1 MASSHSTGPTYAA
14 RPKTPAAPKPV
25 ASVHAPNVQSRPLSY
40 APYTPPAAPQPQDP
54 GFENQKLQAGRN
66 VALSNSESAY
76 QTGNLGFDAGY
87 NPDGTVNTANPY
99 SRAALLQLGYENQQ
113 RGTNNSMFAAGQGY
127 SGARLNAQA
136 GNDRNYAMN
145 EAANRL
151 AYQRGL
157 HGIQTGQLN
166 TYANNSLGVGQG
178 DFNALSKQAY
188 PGT

>member
-1 MASSHSTGPTYAA
+1 MNTGQPRGATGPAKGIVHPTATFNTGQPANATGPPKGSAA
-14 RPKTPAAPKPV
+14 RAP
-25 ASVHAPNVQSRPLSY
+25 L
-40 APYTPPAAPQPQDP
+40 TAAPQPQDP

-66 VALSNSESAY
+66 VALGNSEAAY

-136 GNDRNYAMN
+136 GNDRSYAMN

-157 HGIQTGQLN
+157 HGIQYGQLN
-166 TYANNSLGVGQG
+166 TASNNALGVGQG
-178 DFNALSKQAY
+178 DFNALLKQAY